1 MWLLP
6 VGCSATLALDMSC
19 VLMRADACLQSEDAV
34 LGDSLRLRQFKHGHR
49 FGHDTILLAA
59 ACPGR
64 AGEQAVDLGAGVG
77 AAGLALAVRVEG
89 ISVTLVEA
97 DPRLAVLARKN
108 AEHNGLAAR
117 VDVANLDVTASAR
130 VFAAAGLAPESQ
142 MRVLMNPPFND
153 PLRQRASP
161 DERRRSAHM
170 GPRGTLAAWVRTA
183 GRLLRPS
190 GTLTLIWRAQGL
202 AEVLEALAPAFGA
215 ASVLPIHS
223 KAGRAALRVL
233 VRASKGS
240 RAPLSLLPG
249 FFLNDAA
256 GRPTRE
262 AEAVLR
268 GSATLPLAEM

>member
-1 MWLLP
+1 MD
-6 VGCSATLALDMSC
+6 TSC

-34 LGDSLRLRQFKHGHR
+34 LGGRLRLRQFRHGHR
-49 FGHDTILLAA
+49 FGHDAILLAA

-64 AGEQAVDLGAGVG
+64 AGERAVDLGAGVG
-77 AAGLALAVRVEG
+77 AAGLALAARIEG
-89 ISVTLVEA
+89 IRVTLVEV
-97 DPRLAVLARKN
+97 DPRLAALARKN
-108 AEHNGLAAR
+108 AELNGLAAR
-117 VDVANLDVTASAR
+117 VDIANLDVTASAR

-153 PLRQRASP
+153 PTRQRTSP
-161 DERRRSAHM
+161 EEARRSAHV

-183 GRLLRPS
+183 ARLLRPS
-190 GTLTLIWRAQGL
+190 GTLALIWRAQGL
-202 AEVLEALAPAFGA
+202 AEVLNALAPAFGG

-223 KAGRAALRVL
+223 KERQPALRVL
-233 VRASKGS
+233 VCASKGS

-268 GSATLPLAEM
+268 GSAILPLAEI

>member
-1 MWLLP
+1 
-6 VGCSATLALDMSC
+6 
-19 VLMRADACLQSEDAV
+19 
-34 LGDSLRLRQFKHGHR
+34 
-49 FGHDTILLAA
+49 
-59 ACPGR
+59 
-64 AGEQAVDLGAGVG
+64 
-77 AAGLALAVRVEG
+77 
-89 ISVTLVEA
+89 
-97 DPRLAVLARKN
+97 
-108 AEHNGLAAR
+108 
-117 VDVANLDVTASAR
+117 
-130 VFAAAGLAPESQ
+130 

-170 GPRGTLAAWVRTA
+170 GPRGALAAWVRTA

-190 GTLTLIWRAQGL
+190 GTLTLSWRAQGL
-202 AEVLEALAPAFGA
+202 AEVLEALAPAFGG

-268 GSATLPLAEM
+268 GSATLPLAEI